1 MLQTINDKAKGWVAY
16 AIVIFISIPFMLFG
30 IGSYL
35 DNGETVVAATVNGE
49 DIDISAVTNA
59 ALQQKQRLTSI
70 YGNTLPPELD
80 DKTIKTQV
88 LDQLVAQELLQQSI
102 AEHGYRASND
112 EVGEMIRGM
121 PNFQKD
127 GQFDE
132 TTYQQLLTANRLNPA
147 TFEQQTRDGL
157 TLQHLTR
164 AIADSGFVSK
174 QQATLYQ
181 SLTEQERTG
190 QTYTLRAS
198 DYTSK
203 VVSDAAKIKAYYD
216 ANPDRFMSDERV
228 KLDYLLL
235 DQAEM
240 VKSIEVTDEKL
251 RAHFE
256 ENAGDYRKDEQRKVA
271 HILVSVDKYGK
282 EAAEK
287 RAADLHAQIVS
298 SEKTFEELAT
308 SESDDTLAADSAG
321 DMGFMALQDMQAAFA
336 TAASKL
342 AVGEVSEPVLTDAGY
357 EIIKVSEITPEV
369 QADYADVK
377 SDVESSYRSA
387 EATELFFER
396 TETLQTLAFE
406 NDGSL
411 DPAANSLNDD
421 IKTTAWITR
430 AGGEGVIGQSSKVR
444 TEVFGDDVL
453 KNGINSSLIEISP
466 TVAVVVRLNTHSE
479 ASVKPFEEVEKDVAA
494 SYVDDEARKLTLA
507 AGNSLLAELS
517 KSADWSALANVAELK
532 ADDVQPFEKLKR
544 NDRKLAPQITQEIFK
559 TTAAANGKSSFTNT
573 ILPNGDYVAIGLSGV
588 VDGDAEVS
596 KGGLTSFNSD
606 VARREQA
613 ALLESMREQAE
624 IVINESSLE

>member
-35 DNGETVVAATVNGE
+35 DNGEQVVAATVNGE

-70 YGNTLPPELD
+70 YGTLPPELD

-88 LDQLVAQELLQQSI
+88 LDDLVARELLQQSVT
-102 AEHGYRASND
+102 EYGYRASND

-157 TLQHLTR
+157 TLQHLTS
-164 AIADSGFVSK
+164 AIAGSGFVSK
-174 QQATLYQ
+174 QQAELYQ
-181 SLTEQERTG
+181 SLTEQERSG

-198 DYTSK
+198 DYASK
-203 VVSDAAKIKAYYD
+203 VTSDAEKVKAYYD

-235 DQAEM
+235 DQTAM
-240 VKSIEVTDEKL
+240 VKEVDVTDEKL
-251 RAHFE
+251 TAYFE

-287 RAADLHAQIVS
+287 RAADLHAQIVAK
-298 SEKTFEELAT
+298 EKTFEELAT
-308 SESDDTLAADSAG
+308 TESDDTLAADSAG
-321 DMGFMALQDMQAAFA
+321 DMGFMALQDMAAAFA

-377 SDVESSYRSA
+377 DQVESAYRSA
-387 EATELFFER
+387 EATELFFEK

-411 DPAANSLNDD
+411 DAAANSLNAD
-421 IKTTAWITR
+421 IQTTAWVTR
-430 AGGEGVIGQSSKVR
+430 TSGEDVVGQSSKVR
-444 TEVFGDDVL
+444 TEAFGEEVL
-453 KNGINSSLIEISP
+453 KNGINSSLIEITP
-466 TVAVVVRLNTHSE
+466 TLAVVVRLNTHSE
-479 ASVKPFEEVEKDVAA
+479 ASVKPFEEVEKDVTTAYLDA
-494 SYVDDEARKLTLA
+494 EARKFAAA
-507 AGNSLLAELS
+507 AGESLLAKL
-517 KSADWSALANVAELK
+517 KASADWTALASVAELK
-532 ADDVQPFEKLKR
+532 AEDVQPFEKLKR
-544 NDRKLAPQITQEIFK
+544 NDRKLVPQITQEIFK
-559 TTAAANGKSSFTNT
+559 TTAAADKKTSFTNT
-573 ILPNGDYVAIGLSGV
+573 VLPNGDYVLIGLSSV

-613 ALLESMREQAE
+613 ALLKAMREQAE
-624 IVINESSLE
+624 VVINESSLE